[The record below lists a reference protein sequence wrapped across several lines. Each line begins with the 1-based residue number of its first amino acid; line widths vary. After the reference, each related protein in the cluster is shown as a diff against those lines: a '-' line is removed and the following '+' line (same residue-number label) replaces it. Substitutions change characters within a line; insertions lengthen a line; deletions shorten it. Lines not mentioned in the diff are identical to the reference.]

1 MTELSPQNSN
11 SSARAIRKTALR
23 AYCGC
28 HRCFAHILALSS
40 SDCQEPDSYASINP
54 SPDNQ
59 MAELSQKI
67 LKNEKKY
74 LHLVN
79 LYDIV
84 IFAVRDNRTADM
96 NKAPWSSGQDAS
108 LSRWNQGFDSPR
120 SHLKSPFLRA
130 FFVSEKQKCIKWCIK
145 HTFGY

>member
-1 MTELSPQNSN
+1 
-11 SSARAIRKTALR
+11 
-23 AYCGC
+23 
-28 HRCFAHILALSS
+28 
-40 SDCQEPDSYASINP
+40 
-54 SPDNQ
+54 

-120 SHLKSPFLRA
+120 SHCFEILRRMICGEFFCLKA
-130 FFVSEKQKCIKWCIK
+130 CIFKGFGKPKFYYFIYTECIRCK
-145 HTFGY
+145 KF

>member
-1 MTELSPQNSN
+1 
-11 SSARAIRKTALR
+11 
-23 AYCGC
+23 
-28 HRCFAHILALSS
+28 
-40 SDCQEPDSYASINP
+40 
-54 SPDNQ
+54 

-120 SHLKSPFLRA
+120 SHLESPFLRA
-130 FFVSEKQKCIKWCIK
+130 FFVSE
-145 HTFGY
+145 TFIPINKIVVIFLV

>member
-1 MTELSPQNSN
+1 MT
-11 SSARAIRKTALR
+11 
-23 AYCGC
+23 
-28 HRCFAHILALSS
+28 
-40 SDCQEPDSYASINP
+40 
-54 SPDNQ
+54 
-59 MAELSQKI
+59 ELSQKI

-130 FFVSEKQKCIKWCIK
+130 FFVSGKRKCIK
-145 HTFGY
+145 

>member
-1 MTELSPQNSN
+1 MT
-11 SSARAIRKTALR
+11 
-23 AYCGC
+23 
-28 HRCFAHILALSS
+28 
-40 SDCQEPDSYASINP
+40 
-54 SPDNQ
+54 
-59 MAELSQKI
+59 ELSQKI

-120 SHLKSPFLRA
+120 SHCTKSRKVLQKDLTGLFLPVFRQ
-130 FFVSEKQKCIKWCIK
+130 SRIIKMMIDSCV
-145 HTFGY
+145 

>member
-1 MTELSPQNSN
+1 MT
-11 SSARAIRKTALR
+11 
-23 AYCGC
+23 
-28 HRCFAHILALSS
+28 
-40 SDCQEPDSYASINP
+40 
-54 SPDNQ
+54 
-59 MAELSQKI
+59 ELSQKI

-120 SHLKSPFLRA
+120 SH
-130 FFVSEKQKCIKWCIK
+130 
-145 HTFGY
+145 